1 MYCRSLFNNSSTKSD
16 SSEESDTSDECDIS
30 EEPDNSDE
38 SVNSDESYNSDD
50 SVSESTDFLSVSC
63 DSDEQNS
70 AENSAIERNVNE
82 ELDRLFFL

>member
-30 EEPDNSDE
+30 EEPDISEESDNSEE
-38 SVNSDESYNSDD
+38 SDTSDD
-50 SVSESTDFLSVSC
+50 SDSESTDCLSVSC